1 MKEKLP
7 NQAGRFTTI
16 ASLQGLAQVHA
27 IWELACEKSGV
38 EVYDFDGVHS
48 VSVKA
53 FFKRR
58 YEVEKPQKEDI
69 AKLVCENYCF
79 DIGDS
84 PLDITDAI
92 ACVQTLVEYKWN
104 EDIKDKIFEQG
115 FSTKGNGRGI
125 GLYHTQQLIQSMGGQ
140 ISFETEAG
148 RGTCFMVTL
157 NK

>member
-1 MKEKLP
+1 MYLK
-7 NQAGRFTTI
+7 
-16 ASLQGLAQVHA
+16 
-27 IWELACEKSGV
+27 
-38 EVYDFDGVHS
+38 
-48 VSVKA
+48 SVK
-53 FFKRR
+53 K
-58 YEVEKPQKEDI
+58 YESVNELTLGVYTKPGS
-69 AKLVCENYCF
+69 L
-79 DIGDS
+79 
-84 PLDITDAI
+84 LITVKDTGNGI
-92 ACVQTLVEYKWN
+92 P